1 MGISERKEREKEQRR
16 NDIIDAAEKVFF
28 KKGLNNST
36 MDEVAGEAEL
46 SKGTLYLYFK
56 SKEEIYFEIKL
67 RAIHILNRMF
77 KESISKNKTG
87 FENCAEIGKTYVRFL
102 NEYSNYFRVMVY
114 FESTDCK
121 VCEYRDKCES
131 FFTEDNP
138 LIFFIQIINQ
148 GIEDGTI
155 RDDIP
160 ANVLAQTLWALTNGI
175 LQFVSTKQKILEFT
189 GVEAE
194 DIINSQFEIIKRG
207 IKNEG

>member
-36 MDEVAGEAEL
+36 MDEVAEEAEL

-67 RAIHILNRMF
+67 RAIRILNGMF
-77 KESISKNKTG
+77 KESISENKTG
-87 FENCAEIGKTYVRFL
+87 FENCMEIGKTYVAFL
-102 NEYSNYFRVMVY
+102 NNYNNYFRVMVY
-114 FESTDCK
+114 FESNDCR
-121 VCEYRDKCES
+121 VCEFKDKCEN
-131 FFTEDNP
+131 FFKEDNP
-138 LIFFIQIINQ
+138 LNSFIQIINQ

-160 ANVLAQTLWALTNGI
+160 ANVLAQTLWAQTNGI
-175 LQFVSTKQKILEFT
+175 LQFISTKQKILEFT
-189 GVEAE
+189 GVKAE
-194 DIINSQFEIIKRG
+194 DIVYSQFEIIKRG
-207 IKNEG
+207 MKNEG